1 VFFMSTA
8 ARTALKAVPILGCAT
23 LALTTASPA
32 ATTVHGFAQASQ
44 KLPIARAFHKRGFA
58 GSGGTLYGGGAT
70 LPAAAYLGPQA
81 FSCNP
86 GTVPDVC
93 PGTTANGSVLFQV
106 TAAGKPDAGD
116 SVQYCQTG
124 SGYGRGVI
132 EMTNPPNGPCAALGA
147 SPTGFGIPSSSQ
159 TYADFAGSDVPD
171 SQSDVNNQAAHNS
184 GRGELVQ
191 MPYIAGAVALLYK
204 NSNLANH
211 AQLQLSVATVC
222 AIADGQIVNWN
233 QIPKNPAKPSGPFYA
248 SKPLT
253 LVYRYDGS
261 GTMFSFGN
269 YVSATNP
276 NNPNQNS
283 HCQHQTF
290 GLSQVYDPFNNSKG
304 SSGGFGI
311 YQGTSEPGN
320 FLAGNLNPGVVACV
334 LNSPGAQC
342 YHADAL
348 APAPADGAIGIV
360 EAANALS
367 AVNNAQG
374 VNYAQIAVKTGTT
387 LTIYDPIKNLPAAAK
402 QVTALS
408 INEVLQAPV
417 ASGRPNPDI
426 TAASG
431 VTGNCL
437 GIVDPA
443 SYDNIKTGYPII
455 GVTNLEFTSV
465 GNGVKA
471 PDLQNL
477 ATFVD
482 QTNFKTSGITTI
494 DPAGAS
500 TGKTGF
506 SAIALP
512 AKAVAAVASCI
523 GA

>member
-1 VFFMSTA
+1 M
-8 ARTALKAVPILGCAT
+8 VPILGCAT
-23 LALTTASPA
+23 LALTAASPA
-32 ATTVHGFAQASQ
+32 ATTVHGFAPASQ
-44 KLPIARAFHKRGFA
+44 KLPIARAFYKRGFA

-81 FSCNP
+81 FSCDP
-86 GTVPDVC
+86 GTIPDVC
-93 PGTTANGSVLFQV
+93 SGTTANGSILYQLLAK
-106 TAAGKPDAGD
+106 TGPDSGD
-116 SVQYCQTG
+116 SAQYCQTG
-124 SGYGRGVI
+124 SGYGRNVI
-132 EMTNPPNGPCAALGA
+132 ENAGDPPNGPCAALGA
-147 SPTGFGIPSSSQ
+147 SPTGFGIPSSAQ

-171 SQSDVNNQAAHNS
+171 SQSDVNNQATHNS
-184 GRGELVQ
+184 SRGELVQ
-191 MPYIAGAVALLYK
+191 TPYIAGSVALLYK
-204 NSNLANH
+204 NSSLANA
-211 AQLQLSVATVC
+211 AQLELSVETIC
-222 AIADGQIVNWN
+222 AIANGQIINWN
-233 QIPKNPAKPSGPFYA
+233 QVPKNPAKPSGPFFPG
-248 SKPLT
+248 KPLT

-276 NNPNQNS
+276 SNPNQNS
-283 HCQHQTF
+283 HCQGQTF

-304 SSGGFGI
+304 SSGGYGV
-311 YQGTSEPGN
+311 YQGTSEPNN
-320 FLAGNLNPGVVACV
+320 FLAGNLNPGVVACI

-342 YHADAL
+342 YHADTQVS
-348 APAPADGAIGIV
+348 PPSDGAIGIV

-367 AVNNAQG
+367 AVNNAAG
-374 VNYAQIAVKTGTT
+374 INYAQIAVKTGKK
-387 LTIYDPIKNLPAAAK
+387 LTIYDPIKNLPTAASG
-402 QVTALS
+402 VTALS
-408 INEVLQAPV
+408 VNEVLQSPL

-443 SYDNIKTGYPII
+443 SYDNVKSGYPII

-465 GNGVKA
+465 GNGAKA

-482 QTNFKTSGITTI
+482 QTNFKKSHVTTI
-494 DPAGAS
+494 DPVGA
-500 TGKTGF
+500 KTGTTGY

-512 AKAVAAVASCI
+512 AKAIAAIASCI